1 MKRTRPDRI
10 DDASLARAWSLIGT
24 FERHGSQ
31 ASSFLPT
38 QGTYRGVDGTRACI
52 TTVQDSGR
60 ARAVREAKAELS
72 RFIAAALYEVAF
84 CWEAGPLST
93 WRN

>member
-1 MKRTRPDRI
+1 MKRMRTDSI
-10 DDASLARAWSLIGT
+10 EASLARVWSSIGT
-24 FERHGSQ
+24 FEPCGGRP
-31 ASSFLPT
+31 SSFLPA
-38 QGTYRGVDGTRACI
+38 QGTYRGVDPTRAFI

-60 ARAVREAKAELS
+60 ARAVREAIAELS
-72 RFIAAALYEVAF
+72 PFIAAALYEVAF